1 MADTIARVRSPGPER
16 PLRTTLEPVH
26 AVVPLRTLAGGKARL
41 GEALDAEEREEL
53 VLGML
58 TQTLTILRGWPPCVR
73 IHVVTPDRTVLRL
86 VASPIVNAIGQAGE
100 GLNDGIRLGVAAARH
115 EGARSVL
122 ILPADLPLLERTS
135 LDQLLDAADAA
146 LAAGSGRPL
155 VAIAPSDARDGTNGL
170 LLFPTDVIAPAFGH
184 RSFEA
189 HVRAAAAADATLQV
203 VTDGGLGFDLDTPED
218 LEVLPPGLLRDL
230 LHLGQTALVA
240 TPRADGT
247 AA

>member
-1 MADTIARVRSPGPER
+1 MDGVNATGPER
-16 PLRTTLEPVH
+16 PLRTTLEPLH

-41 GEALDAEEREEL
+41 GGALDAEEREEL

-58 TQTLTILRGWPPCVR
+58 TQTLGILAAWPPCIRV
-73 IHVVTPDRTVLRL
+73 HVVTPDRIVLRL
-86 VASPIVNAIGQAGE
+86 VATPTVDAIGQVGE
-100 GLNDGIRLGVAAARH
+100 GLNEGLTLGIAAATR

-122 ILPADLPLLERTS
+122 ILPADLPLLGRAS
-135 LDQLLDAADAA
+135 LDRMLEAADAA

-155 VAIAPSDARDGTNGL
+155 VTIAPSDARDGTNGL
-170 LLFPTDVIAPAFGH
+170 LLFPTDVIAPAFGS

-203 VTDGGLGFDLDTPED
+203 VTDSGLGFDLDTPED
-218 LEVLPPGLLRDL
+218 LEVLPHGLLGDL
-230 LHLGQTALVA
+230 LHLGQSALVA
-240 TPRADGT
+240 APRADGT

>member
-1 MADTIARVRSPGPER
+1 VSHTGPTR
-16 PLRTTLEPVH
+16 PLRTTLEPLH

-58 TQTLTILRGWPPCVR
+58 THTLAVLGGWAPCVR
-73 IHVVTPDRTVLRL
+73 VHVVSPDRSVPRL
-86 VASPIVNAIGQAGE
+86 VASPTVDAVAQVGD
-100 GLNDGIRLGVAAARH
+100 GLNDGLRLGVRSAKR

-122 ILPADLPLLERTS
+122 ILPADLPLLEAPA
-135 LDQLLDAADAA
+135 LDRLLDAADAA

-170 LLFPTDVIAPAFGH
+170 LLFPTDVIAPAFGD

-203 VTDGGLGFDLDTPED
+203 VTDGTLGFDLDTPED
-218 LEVLPPGLLRDL
+218 LEVLPPGRLREL
-230 LHLGQTALVA
+230 LHLGQA
-240 TPRADGT
+240 TMGSVMPPIPRADGT

>member
-1 MADTIARVRSPGPER
+1 MKSPASAR
-16 PLRTTLEPVH
+16 PLRTTLEPLH

-58 TQTLTILRGWPPCVR
+58 TQTLAVLATWPPCVR
-73 IHVVTPDRTVLRL
+73 VHVVTPDPTVLRL
-86 VASPIVNAIGQAGE
+86 VATPTVGTIAQVGE
-100 GLNDGIRLGVAAARH
+100 GLNEGITLGLRAARS

-122 ILPADLPLLERTS
+122 VLPADLPLLELAS
-135 LDQLLDAADAA
+135 LDRLMDAADAA
-146 LAAGSGRPL
+146 LAAGSGQPL

-170 LLFPTDVIAPAFGH
+170 LLFPIDVIAPSFGT

-189 HVRAAAAADATLQV
+189 HVRAAAAAAATLQV
-203 VTDGGLGFDLDTPED
+203 VTDPGLGFDLDTPED
-218 LEVLPPGLLRDL
+218 LEVLPPGLLGDL
-230 LHLGQTALVA
+230 LHLGQAALVA
-240 TPRADGT
+240 TPRMDGT

>member
-1 MADTIARVRSPGPER
+1 M
-16 PLRTTLEPVH
+16 
-26 AVVPLRTLAGGKARL
+26 VPLRTLAGGKARL

-58 TQTLTILRGWPPCVR
+58 TQTLSLLSTWTTCVR
-73 IHVVTPDRTVLRL
+73 VHVVTPDPTVAHL
-86 VASPIVNAIGQAGE
+86 VTTPTISTIAQHGE
-100 GLNDGIRLGVAAARH
+100 GLNEGLALGIAAARH

-122 ILPADLPLLERTS
+122 ILPADLPLLDRAS
-135 LDQLLDAADAA
+135 LDRLMEAADAA

-155 VAIAPSDARDGTNGL
+155 VTIAPSDARDGTNGL
-170 LLFPTDVIAPAFGH
+170 LLFPSDVIAPAFGA

-218 LEVLPPGLLRDL
+218 LEVLPPGLLGDL
-230 LHLGQTALVA
+230 LHLGQAALVA
-240 TPRADGT
+240 APRADGT